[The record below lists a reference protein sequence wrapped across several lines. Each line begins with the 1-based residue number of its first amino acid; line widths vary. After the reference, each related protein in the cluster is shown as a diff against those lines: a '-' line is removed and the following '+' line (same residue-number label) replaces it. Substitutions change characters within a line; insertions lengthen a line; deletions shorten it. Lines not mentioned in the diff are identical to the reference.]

1 MGNKFALATSTG
13 FVAIV
18 LGLALSEP
26 STAILYRAL
35 LFGWAALLFISRI
48 VFMEVIGARYLL
60 DRSGLHVRFDV
71 NRADPYRHMPSL
83 V

>member
-1 MGNKFALATSTG
+1 MAVTG

-18 LGLALSEP
+18 LGLTLSEP
-26 STAILYRAL
+26 STAIVYRVL

-48 VFMEVIGARYLL
+48 VFMEVIGARQPL
-60 DRSGLHVRFDV
+60 DRPELRVRVDASQ
-71 NRADPYRHMPSL
+71 ADPYKHMPSL